1 VAPIAITP
9 VAEPQPGI
17 GSSVLFVGSNTA
29 PNIFGLRWF
38 LEAIWPLVRSGV
50 PEATLQVVGSVCGA
64 VRPPPDGVQLL
75 GSVRDLASIYQQSA
89 VVVSPLQAGS
99 GLKIKLIEALSRG
112 KAIVATSVTLQGIE
126 QDIGGAVSVADD
138 AAEFAAAV
146 IALLTDE
153 ALRMARATAALELA
167 RRKFSSMACYSEL
180 LAFVSKTPLRSPCKG
195 T

>member
-1 VAPIAITP
+1 
-9 VAEPQPGI
+9 
-17 GSSVLFVGSNTA
+17 
-29 PNIFGLRWF
+29 
-38 LEAIWPLVRSGV
+38 
-50 PEATLQVVGSVCGA
+50 
-64 VRPPPDGVQLL
+64 
-75 GSVRDLASIYQQSA
+75 
-89 VVVSPLQAGS
+89 
-99 GLKIKLIEALSRG
+99 
-112 KAIVATSVTLQGIE
+112 
-126 QDIGGAVSVADD
+126 VADD